1 MLKDYWSEHHDHR
14 DGHPVDL
21 RDARHLV
28 WQANEEC
35 KRLESVREHSLGHAF
50 PLLRQRRSQVHR
62 SHVPD
67 PDHERWKDHVASGSV
82 KPPVREDKV
91 LEHELGKLRWIQIL
105 HKRAKS
111 FDKIGVNPPFS
122 FQYKTSY

>member
-28 WQANEEC
+28 RQANEEC
-35 KRLESVREHSLGHAF
+35 QRLESVRQHSLGHAF
-50 PLLRQRRSQVHR
+50 PLLRQRRSQVHC

-67 PDHERWKDHVASGSV
+67 PNHERRKDHESSGSV
-82 KPPVREDKV
+82 KPPMREDKV
-91 LEHELGKLRWIQIL
+91 
-105 HKRAKS
+105 
-111 FDKIGVNPPFS
+111 F
-122 FQYKTSY
+122 